1 MIFYDF
7 KSGLNQQ
14 QSHYRLQATFGDEA
28 PSQATIYDWFAE
40 FRRGRSSLEDNPL
53 SGRPAAAAT
62 DLLVAAV
69 QKLVEEDGRVTVLQ
83 IAEEVG
89 ISSGSVSNILLNSHG
104 SSKVPARWVPHLLRR
119 SKSRGR

>member
-104 SSKVPARWVPHLLRR
+104 SSKVLARWVPHLLRR

>member
-1 MIFYDF
+1 MEY
-7 KSGLNQQ
+7 
-14 QSHYRLQATFGDEA
+14 
-28 PSQATIYDWFAE
+28 
-40 FRRGRSSLEDNPL
+40 NPL

-89 ISSGSVSNILLNSHG
+89 ISSLSVSNLLLNSLG
-104 SSKVPARWVPHLLRR
+104 SSKVSARWVPHLLRR
-119 SKSRGR
+119 SKSREG